1 MKKQVLPQQI
11 AMMLQVFLPDPIGK
25 CVVAVNEI
33 AGIAPIPDEQ
43 RYGFTRFHD
52 YFTNPQP
59 DWVTELRANEYSL
72 KWYLRLAGGIF
83 SNVQGARRAV
93 QYHLDRIIE
102 IENEV
107 AEYLSHH
114 DFSVIPKGI
123 CHAIGNTQKLDVE
136 YHALVLAYR
145 RTLEYFAAGIAAY
158 FKSDCNSFKGLPKI
172 LTRPKNPQIITA
184 PILQLVNEH
193 KTRFDFVLSIE
204 NSRRSVRDTISHY
217 EFVSAGTFNLTCD
230 GLRLIGGGE
239 NLNFNGT
246 PKRLCDVLSE
256 RVGFLDTF
264 LNETLV
270 AFTNALHAYHSPSKI
285 TSD

>member
-11 AMMLQVFLPDPIGK
+11 AMMLQVLLPDPIGK
-25 CVVAVNEI
+25 CVVVVNEI
-33 AGIAPIPDEQ
+33 AGIATIPDEQ

-59 DWVTELRANEYSL
+59 DWVTELRANERSL
-72 KWYLRLAGGIF
+72 KWYSRLADGIF

-93 QYHLDRIIE
+93 QYHLDRITE

-107 AEYLSHH
+107 EEYLSHH
-114 DFSVIPKGI
+114 DFSGIPKGS

-136 YHALVLAYR
+136 YHALVFAYR

-158 FKSDCNSFKGLPKI
+158 FKSDCNSFKDLPNV
-172 LTRPKNPQIITA
+172 LARPKTPQIVTT
-184 PILQLVNEH
+184 PILQLFNEH
-193 KTRFDFVLSIE
+193 KSRFDFVLSSE

-230 GLRLIGGGE
+230 GFRLVGGGE
-239 NLNFNGT
+239 NLNFENT
-246 PKRLCDVLSE
+246 PKHLCNALNE
-256 RVGFLDTF
+256 KAGFLDAF

-270 AFTNALHAYHSPSKI
+270 AFTKALRAHHSPSKAA
-285 TSD
+285 SD

>member
-11 AMMLQVFLPDPIGK
+11 AMMLQALLPDPIGK

-59 DWVTELRANEYSL
+59 DWVTELRANEHSL
-72 KWYLRLAGGIF
+72 KWYLRLADGIF

-114 DFSVIPKGI
+114 DFSGIPKGS

-136 YHALVLAYR
+136 YHALVFAYR

-158 FKSDCNSFKGLPKI
+158 FKSDCNSFKDLPNV

-204 NSRRSVRDTISHY
+204 NSHRSVRDTISHY
-217 EFVSAGTFNLTCD
+217 EFVSAGTFNLTYD
-230 GLRLIGGGE
+230 GFRLIGGGE

-246 PKRLCDVLSE
+246 PKRLCDVLNE
-256 RVGFLDTF
+256 RAGFLDTF

-270 AFTNALHAYHSPSKI
+270 AFTNSLHAHHSPSEA